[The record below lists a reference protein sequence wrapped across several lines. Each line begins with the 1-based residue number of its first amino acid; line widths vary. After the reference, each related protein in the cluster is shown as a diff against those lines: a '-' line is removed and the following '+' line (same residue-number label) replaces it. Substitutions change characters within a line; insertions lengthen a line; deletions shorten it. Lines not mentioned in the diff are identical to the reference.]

1 MKNRINVIILL
12 LLLSALRLP
21 VVHAAITSVTVTPTG
36 VSAVV
41 GQNNHYLLTWRVGS
55 TLISPIH
62 STQGQFIDPV
72 SGAVLGVVNQLIS
85 GNTVAGTRPVPATL
99 TEPLTI
105 PAAVLQAVVTQH
117 LARLLYV
124 RSFTDDDGPTGAA
137 SGRVLVTVVI
147 PAAISAS
154 ASPAQFNASLQAG
167 GHIVTTWNVAT
178 TGGANTVRSMMGEFL
193 LTATGPVLQTV
204 SRPLS
209 GRVTGTTARL
219 PETLPISPSI
229 VYQVL
234 AAKRRVFYYHR
245 YFDAGLSTSG
255 ADAMVEIRIGGSS
268 TGPLALARLALRFSD
283 GSRRRLVGTNAPLYA
298 LAVIN
303 YTGAGLL
310 QAVWEVA
317 TPPSTS
323 GQAVYRPLR
332 FVRQYL
338 LPGGHVVLQS
348 PPLPVAAEGRHV
360 LRLRVQTPLLNS
372 PPVALEYNVNPALH
386 GTRKLLRPLLLRSP
400 AGGAQ
405 LNASTRFAWQPVPA
419 TRAYQL
425 EFYAVDMLPDAQPP
439 QGGILVQASTSNLL
453 LSALARAHL
462 RSGRNYRW
470 RVLAIGK
477 NGKVLA
483 ESDLRELLVP

>member
-1 MKNRINVIILL
+1 MKNRIDTTILL
-12 LLLSALRLP
+12 LLLVVLP
-21 VVHAAITSVTVTPTG
+21 VSVVQARITSVTVTPTG
-36 VSAVV
+36 ITAVA
-41 GQNNHYLLTWRVGS
+41 GQNNHYLLTWRIDS
-55 TLISPIH
+55 TLSSPIR
-62 STQGQFIDPV
+62 STQGQFIDPA
-72 SGAVLGVVNQLIS
+72 SGAVLGLVNQLIS
-85 GNTVAGTRPVPATL
+85 GNTASAVAAVPAML

-105 PAAVLQAVVTQH
+105 SAAVLQAAATQH
-117 LARLLYV
+117 LAGLLYV
-124 RSFTDDDGPTGAA
+124 RTFTDDDGPPGAA
-137 SGRVLVTVVI
+137 TGRVLVTVVV

-154 ASPAQFNASLQAG
+154 ASPAQFNASLQTG

-178 TGGANTVRSMMGEFL
+178 TGGASKVRSRSGEFL
-193 LTATGPVLQTV
+193 LTADGPVLQTV

-209 GRVTGTTARL
+209 AMVTGTTAHL
-219 PETLPISPSI
+219 PESLQISPSI

-234 AAKRRVFYYHR
+234 AAKRSVFYYHR
-245 YFDAGLSTSG
+245 YFDAGPNTSG
-255 ADAMVEIRIGGSS
+255 VDAMVEIRISGSS
-268 TGPLALARLALRFSD
+268 TGPLALARLSLRFSD

-298 LAVIN
+298 VAEVN

-348 PPLPVAAEGRHV
+348 PPLPVAVEGRYV
-360 LRLRVQTPLLNS
+360 LRLQVQTPLLNGL
-372 PPVALEYNVNPALH
+372 PVALEYNVNPALH
-386 GTRKLLRPLLLRSP
+386 GTRKFLRPLSLRSP
-400 AGGAQ
+400 VGGAQ
-405 LNASTRFAWQPVPA
+405 LDATTRFAWQPVPA

-425 EFYAVDMLPDAQPP
+425 EFYAVDMLPDVQSPE
-439 QGGILVQASTSNLL
+439 GGMLVQASTSNLQ

-462 RSGRNYRW
+462 LSGQNYRW

-477 NGKVLA
+477 NGEVLA